1 MKVILQKD
9 IINLGDA
16 GDIKEVANGYARN
29 YLIPKKLVI
38 PASESNKKTIEHQA
52 RLIKIKK
59 EKRKK
64 QSEKVYENLNGLE
77 IVIKARVGE
86 EEKLFGSITSIDV
99 TKKLLE
105 KGYRLDKRKIS
116 IENPIK
122 TTGEFDIQVK
132 LDDGLTAVVKLKV
145 EKEE

>member
-9 IINLGDA
+9 IMNLGDA
-16 GDIKEVANGYARN
+16 GDIKEVADGYARN

-38 PASESNKKTIEHQA
+38 PASESNKKVIEHQA
-52 RLIKIKK
+52 RLIKLKK
-59 EKRKK
+59 DKRKK
-64 QSEKVYENLNGLE
+64 QSEKVHESLNGLE
-77 IVIKARVGE
+77 ILITAKVGE
-86 EEKLFGSITSIDV
+86 EEKLFGSITSMDV
-99 TKKLLE
+99 AKKLLE
-105 KGYRLDKRKIS
+105 KGYSIDKRKIA

-132 LDDGLTAVVKLKV
+132 LDDGLTAVVKLQV

>member
-9 IINLGDA
+9 IMNLGDA
-16 GDIKEVANGYARN
+16 GDIKEVADGYARN
-29 YLIPKKLVI
+29 FLIPKKLVI
-38 PASESNKKTIEHQA
+38 PASESNKKVIEHQE
-52 RLIKIKK
+52 RLIKLKK

-64 QSEKVYENLNGLE
+64 QSEKVHENLNGLE
-77 IVIKARVGE
+77 IVITARVGE

-99 TKKLLE
+99 AKKLLE
-105 KGYRLDKRKIS
+105 KGHSIDKRKIS
-116 IENPIK
+116 IDNPIK

-145 EKEE
+145 DKEE